1 MTADDP
7 ADDPARQPGFL
18 PVSIILGGVQKGA
31 SGTLHALLVRHRHVA
46 RHGVKERH
54 FFDDD
59 TLDWSHPDYSGYGT
73 VPREDQQ
80 GLARRAIDSTP
91 SYFFW
96 PSAMERIA
104 AYDAHLA
111 ATGGPEVQL
120 VLCFRDPIERAFSQ
134 WTMLT
139 DKLQGKRQYP
149 GFGELIRMRT
159 PGVEEVPEGWSKR
172 DARQYSVVARGLY
185 GAQLRRALDTFPR
198 ARMLLMRF
206 DDVVGDPGAA
216 LDMMTDFLGLHRF
229 GRDVDTRPRNSHE
242 RRLDAAPPTGAD
254 LRLLADTYAD
264 DLRTFT
270 GLSGLDTSTWSTSRL
285 LAGDLDPDD
294 LAARLARRAGLG

>member
-1 MTADDP
+1 MSPADQPADP
-7 ADDPARQPGFL
+7 AFL

-59 TLDWSHPDYSGYGT
+59 SRDWSAPDYSDYGT

-80 GLARRAIDSTP
+80 GQARRAIDSTP

-96 PSAMERIA
+96 PGAMERIA

-111 ATGGPEVQL
+111 AAGGPEVQL

-139 DKLQGKRQYP
+139 DKLDAKREYP

-159 PGVEEVPEGWSKR
+159 PGVHEVPPGWSKR
-172 DARQYSVVARGLY
+172 DARQYSVVSRGLY
-185 GAQLRRALDTFPR
+185 GAQLRRALEHLPR
-198 ARMLLMRF
+198 ERMLLMRF
-206 DDVVGDPGAA
+206 DDVVAAPGAA
-216 LDMMTDFLGLHRF
+216 LDTMTDFLGLHRF
-229 GRDVDTRPRNSHE
+229 GREIDDRPRNSHE
-242 RRLDAAPPTGAD
+242 RRLDAAPPTGED

-264 DLRTFT
+264 DLHVFT
-270 GLSGLDTSTWSTSRL
+270 RLSGLDTSGWATARI
-285 LAGDLDPDD
+285 LADQLDPAD
-294 LAARLARRAGLG
+294 LADRLARKAGLA

>member
-1 MTADDP
+1 MTP
-7 ADDPARQPGFL
+7 ADPPFL

-59 TLDWSHPDYSGYGT
+59 SLDWSAPDYSAYGT
-73 VPREDQQ
+73 VPREDQA

-96 PSAMERIA
+96 PGAMERIA

-139 DKLQGKRQYP
+139 DKLDAKREYP

-159 PGVEEVPEGWSKR
+159 PGVHEVPEGWSKR
-172 DARQYSVVARGLY
+172 DARQYSVVSRGLY
-185 GAQLRRALDTFPR
+185 GAQLRRALEHLPR
-198 ARMLLMRF
+198 ERMLLMRF
-206 DDVVGDPGAA
+206 DDVVVDPGAA
-216 LDMMTDFLGLHRF
+216 LDSMTDFLGLHRF
-229 GRDVDTRPRNSHE
+229 GREIDPRPRNSHE
-242 RRLDAAPPTGAD
+242 RRLDAAPPTGED

-264 DLRTFT
+264 DLHVFT
-270 GLSGLDTSTWSTSRL
+270 RLSGLDTSGWATSRI
-285 LAGDLDPDD
+285 LADQLDPAE
-294 LAARLARRAGLG
+294 LADRLARKAGLA

>member
-1 MTADDP
+1 MTADP
-7 ADDPARQPGFL
+7 SFL

-46 RHGVKERH
+46 RHGTKERH

-59 TLDWSHPDYSGYGT
+59 SRDWSQPDYATYGT
-73 VPREDQQ
+73 VPRPDQA

-96 PSAMERIA
+96 PGAMERIA

-111 ATGGPEVQL
+111 ATGGPEVQV

-139 DKLQGKRQYP
+139 DKLDASREYP

-159 PGVEEVPEGWSKR
+159 PGVHEVPPGWTKR
-172 DARQYSVVARGLY
+172 DARQYSVVSRGLY
-185 GAQLRRALDTFPR
+185 GAQLKRALDLLPR
-198 ARMLLMRF
+198 ERMLLLRF
-206 DDVVGDPGAA
+206 DDVVADPAAA
-216 LDMMTDFLGLHRF
+216 LDTMTDFLGLHRF
-229 GRDVDTRPRNSHE
+229 GRAIDERPRNSHE

-264 DLRTFT
+264 DLATFT
-270 GLSGLDTSTWSTSRL
+270 RLSGIDTSTWSTTRIVE
-285 LAGDLDPDD
+285 GDLDPEE
-294 LAARLARRAGLG
+294 LADRLARKAGLTP

>member
-1 MTADDP
+1 MTAADP
-7 ADDPARQPGFL
+7 TFL

-59 TLDWSHPDYSGYGT
+59 SLDWSAPDYSGYGT
-73 VPREDQQ
+73 VPRPDQA

-96 PSAMERIA
+96 PGAMERIA

-111 ATGGPEVQL
+111 STGGPEVQL

-139 DKLQGKRQYP
+139 DKLDAKREYP

-159 PGVEEVPEGWSKR
+159 PGVHEVPEGWSKR
-172 DARQYSVVARGLY
+172 DARQYSVVSRGLY
-185 GAQLRRALDTFPR
+185 GAQLRRALEHLPR
-198 ARMLLMRF
+198 ERMLLMRF
-206 DDVVGDPGAA
+206 DDVVVDPGAA
-216 LDMMTDFLGLHRF
+216 LDSMTDFLGLHRF
-229 GRDVDTRPRNSHE
+229 GREIDPRPRNSHE
-242 RRLDAAPPTGAD
+242 RRLDAAPPTGED

-264 DLRTFT
+264 DLHVFT
-270 GLSGLDTSTWSTSRL
+270 RLSGLDTSGWATSRIL
-285 LAGDLDPDD
+285 SDELDPAE
-294 LAARLARRAGLG
+294 LADRLARKAGLA

>member
-1 MTADDP
+1 MTAADP
-7 ADDPARQPGFL
+7 TFL

-59 TLDWSHPDYSGYGT
+59 SLDWSAPDYSAYGT
-73 VPREDQQ
+73 VPREDQA

-96 PSAMERIA
+96 PGAMERIA

-139 DKLQGKRQYP
+139 DKLDAKREYP

-159 PGVEEVPEGWSKR
+159 PGVHEVPEGWSKR
-172 DARQYSVVARGLY
+172 DARQYSVVSRGLY
-185 GAQLRRALDTFPR
+185 GAQLRRALEHLPR
-198 ARMLLMRF
+198 ERMLLMRF
-206 DDVVGDPGAA
+206 DDVVADPAAA
-216 LDMMTDFLGLHRF
+216 LDSMTDFLGLHRF
-229 GRDVDTRPRNSHE
+229 GREIDPRPRNSHQ
-242 RRLDAAPPTGAD
+242 RRLDAAPPTGED

-264 DLRTFT
+264 DLHVFT
-270 GLSGLDTSTWSTSRL
+270 RLSGLDTSGWATSRI
-285 LAGDLDPDD
+285 LADQLDPTE
-294 LAARLARRAGLG
+294 LADRLARKAGLA

>member
-1 MTADDP
+1 MTP
-7 ADDPARQPGFL
+7 ADAPFL

-59 TLDWSHPDYSGYGT
+59 SLDWSAPDYSAYGT
-73 VPREDQQ
+73 VPREDQA

-96 PSAMERIA
+96 PGAMERIA

-139 DKLQGKRQYP
+139 DKLDAKREYP

-159 PGVEEVPEGWSKR
+159 PGVHEVPEGWSKR
-172 DARQYSVVARGLY
+172 DARQYSVVSRGLY
-185 GAQLRRALDTFPR
+185 GAQLRRALEHLPR
-198 ARMLLMRF
+198 ERMLLMRF
-206 DDVVGDPGAA
+206 DDVVVDPGAA
-216 LDMMTDFLGLHRF
+216 LDSMTDFLGLHRF
-229 GRDVDTRPRNSHE
+229 GREIDPRPRNSHE
-242 RRLDAAPPTGAD
+242 RRLDAAPPTGED

-264 DLRTFT
+264 DLHVFT
-270 GLSGLDTSTWSTSRL
+270 RLSGLDTSGWATSRI
-285 LAGDLDPDD
+285 LADQLDPAE
-294 LAARLARRAGLG
+294 LADRLARKAGLA

>member
-1 MTADDP
+1 MTAADP
-7 ADDPARQPGFL
+7 TFL

-59 TLDWSHPDYSGYGT
+59 SLDWSAPDYSAYGT
-73 VPREDQQ
+73 VPREDQA

-96 PSAMERIA
+96 PGAMERIA

-139 DKLQGKRQYP
+139 DKLDAKREYP

-159 PGVEEVPEGWSKR
+159 PGVHEVPEGWSKR
-172 DARQYSVVARGLY
+172 DARQYSVVSRGLY
-185 GAQLRRALDTFPR
+185 GAQLRRALEHLPR
-198 ARMLLMRF
+198 ERMLLMRF
-206 DDVVGDPGAA
+206 DDVVADPAAA
-216 LDMMTDFLGLHRF
+216 LDAMTDFLGLHRF
-229 GRDVDTRPRNSHE
+229 GREIDPRPRNSHE
-242 RRLDAAPPTGAD
+242 RRLDAAPPTGED

-264 DLRTFT
+264 DLHVFT
-270 GLSGLDTSTWSTSRL
+270 RLSGLDTSGWATSRI
-285 LAGDLDPDD
+285 LADELDPAE
-294 LAARLARRAGLG
+294 LADRLARKAGLA

>member
-1 MTADDP
+1 MSP
-7 ADDPARQPGFL
+7 AESSAEPTFL

-59 TLDWSHPDYSGYGT
+59 SLDWSAPDYSAYGT
-73 VPREDQQ
+73 VPREDQA

-96 PSAMERIA
+96 PGAMERIA

-139 DKLQGKRQYP
+139 DKLDAKREYP

-159 PGVEEVPEGWSKR
+159 PGVHEVPEGWSKR
-172 DARQYSVVARGLY
+172 DARQYSVVSRGLY
-185 GAQLRRALDTFPR
+185 GAQLRRALEHLPR
-198 ARMLLMRF
+198 ERMLLMRF
-206 DDVVGDPGAA
+206 DDVVADPAAA
-216 LDMMTDFLGLHRF
+216 LDSMTDFLGLHRF
-229 GRDVDTRPRNSHE
+229 GREIDPRPRNSHQ
-242 RRLDAAPPTGAD
+242 RRLDAAPPTGED

-264 DLRTFT
+264 DLHVFT
-270 GLSGLDTSTWSTSRL
+270 RLSGLDTSGWATSRI
-285 LAGDLDPDD
+285 LADQLDPAE
-294 LAARLARRAGLG
+294 LADRLARKAGLA

>member
-1 MTADDP
+1 MTAADP
-7 ADDPARQPGFL
+7 TFL

-59 TLDWSHPDYSGYGT
+59 SLDWSAPDYSAYGT
-73 VPREDQQ
+73 VPREDQA

-96 PSAMERIA
+96 PGAMERIA

-139 DKLQGKRQYP
+139 DKLDAKREYP

-159 PGVEEVPEGWSKR
+159 PGVHEVPEGWSKR
-172 DARQYSVVARGLY
+172 DARQYSVVSRGLY
-185 GAQLRRALDTFPR
+185 GAQLRRALEHLPR

-206 DDVVGDPGAA
+206 DDVVADPAAA
-216 LDMMTDFLGLHRF
+216 LDSMTDFLGLHRF
-229 GRDVDTRPRNSHE
+229 GREIDPRPRNSHE
-242 RRLDAAPPTGAD
+242 RRLDAAPPTGED

-264 DLRTFT
+264 DLHVFT
-270 GLSGLDTSTWSTSRL
+270 RLSGLDTSGWATSRI
-285 LAGDLDPDD
+285 LADQLDPAE
-294 LAARLARRAGLG
+294 LADRLARKAGLA

>member
-1 MTADDP
+1 VSPAEASADP
-7 ADDPARQPGFL
+7 HFL

-59 TLDWSHPDYSGYGT
+59 GHDWSAPDYSAYGT
-73 VPREDQQ
+73 LPREDQR

-96 PSAMERIA
+96 PGAMERIA

-111 ATGGPEVQL
+111 ATGGPQVQL

-139 DKLQGKRQYP
+139 DKLDAKREYP

-159 PGVEEVPEGWSKR
+159 PGVHEVPPGWSKR
-172 DARQYSVVARGLY
+172 DARQYSVVSRGLY
-185 GAQLRRALDTFPR
+185 GAQLKRALEHLPR
-198 ARMLLMRF
+198 ERMLLMRF
-206 DDVVGDPGAA
+206 DDVAVDPGAA
-216 LDMMTDFLGLHRF
+216 LDTMTDFLGLHRF
-229 GRDVDTRPRNSHE
+229 SREIDARPRNSHE
-242 RRLDAAPPTGAD
+242 RRLDAAPPTGED

-264 DLRTFT
+264 DLHVFT
-270 GLSGLDTSTWSTSRL
+270 RLSGLDTSGWATSRI
-285 LAGDLDPDD
+285 LADQLDPAE
-294 LAARLARRAGLG
+294 LADRLARKAGLA

>member
-1 MTADDP
+1 MSPEASPPD
-7 ADDPARQPGFL
+7 QPFL

-59 TLDWSHPDYSGYGT
+59 SLDWSAPDYSTYGT

-80 GLARRAIDSTP
+80 ELARRAIDSTP

-96 PSAMERIA
+96 PGAMERIA

-139 DKLQGKRQYP
+139 DKLDAKREYP

-159 PGVEEVPEGWSKR
+159 PGVHEVPPGWSKR
-172 DARQYSVVARGLY
+172 DARQYSVVSRGLY
-185 GAQLRRALDTFPR
+185 GAQLRRALEHLPR
-198 ARMLLMRF
+198 ERMLLMRF
-206 DDVVGDPGAA
+206 DDVVVDPGVA
-216 LDMMTDFLGLHRF
+216 LDTMTDFLGLHRF
-229 GRDVDTRPRNSHE
+229 GRGIDPRPRNSHE
-242 RRLDAAPPTGAD
+242 RRLDAAPPTGED

-264 DLRTFT
+264 DLLVFT
-270 GLSGLDTSTWSTSRL
+270 QLSGLDTSGWATSRI
-285 LAGDLDPDD
+285 LADQLDPAD
-294 LAARLARRAGLG
+294 LADRLARKAGLA

>member
-1 MTADDP
+1 MSPEASPPD
-7 ADDPARQPGFL
+7 QPFL

-59 TLDWSHPDYSGYGT
+59 SVDWSAPDYSTYGT

-80 GLARRAIDSTP
+80 ELARRAIDSTP

-96 PSAMERIA
+96 PGAMERIA

-111 ATGGPEVQL
+111 ASGGPPVQL

-139 DKLQGKRQYP
+139 DKLDAKREYP

-159 PGVEEVPEGWSKR
+159 PGVHEVPPGWSKR
-172 DARQYSVVARGLY
+172 DARQYSVVSRGLY
-185 GAQLRRALDTFPR
+185 GAQLRRALEHLPR
-198 ARMLLMRF
+198 ERMLLMRF
-206 DDVVGDPGAA
+206 DDVVVDPGAA
-216 LDMMTDFLGLHRF
+216 LDTMTDFLGLHRF
-229 GRDVDTRPRNSHE
+229 GRDIDPRPRNSHQ
-242 RRLDAAPPTGAD
+242 RRLDAAPPTGED

-264 DLRTFT
+264 DLLVFT
-270 GLSGLDTSTWSTSRL
+270 RLSGLDTSGWATSRI
-285 LAGDLDPDD
+285 LADELDPAD
-294 LAARLARRAGLG
+294 LADRLARKAGLA

>member
-1 MTADDP
+1 VSPEASPPD
-7 ADDPARQPGFL
+7 QPFL

-59 TLDWSHPDYSGYGT
+59 SLDWSAPDYSAYGT

-80 GLARRAIDSTP
+80 ELARRAIDSTP

-96 PSAMERIA
+96 PGAMERIA

-139 DKLQGKRQYP
+139 DKLDAKREYP

-159 PGVEEVPEGWSKR
+159 PGVHEVPPGWSKR
-172 DARQYSVVARGLY
+172 DARQYSVVSRGLY
-185 GAQLRRALDTFPR
+185 GAQLRRALEHLPR
-198 ARMLLMRF
+198 ERMLLMRF
-206 DDVVGDPGAA
+206 DDVVVDPGAA
-216 LDMMTDFLGLHRF
+216 LDTMTDFLGLHRF
-229 GRDVDTRPRNSHE
+229 GRDVDPRPRNSHQ
-242 RRLDAAPPTGAD
+242 RRLDAAPPTGED

-264 DLRTFT
+264 DLLVFT
-270 GLSGLDTSTWSTSRL
+270 RLSGLDTSGWATSRI
-285 LAGDLDPDD
+285 LADELDPAD
-294 LAARLARRAGLG
+294 LADRLARKAGLA

>member
-1 MTADDP
+1 MTAADP
-7 ADDPARQPGFL
+7 TFL

-59 TLDWSHPDYSGYGT
+59 SLDWSAPDYSAYGT
-73 VPREDQQ
+73 VPREDQA

-96 PSAMERIA
+96 PGAMERIA

-139 DKLQGKRQYP
+139 DKLDAKREYP

-159 PGVEEVPEGWSKR
+159 PGVHVVPKGWSKR
-172 DARQYSVVARGLY
+172 DARQYSVVSRGLY
-185 GAQLRRALDTFPR
+185 GAQLRRALEHLPR
-198 ARMLLMRF
+198 ERMLLMRF
-206 DDVVGDPGAA
+206 DDVVADPAAA
-216 LDMMTDFLGLHRF
+216 LDSMTDFLGLHRF
-229 GRDVDTRPRNSHE
+229 GREIDPRPRNSHE
-242 RRLDAAPPTGAD
+242 RRLDAAPPTGED

-264 DLRTFT
+264 DLHVFT
-270 GLSGLDTSTWSTSRL
+270 RLSGLDTSGWATSRI
-285 LAGDLDPDD
+285 LADELDPAE
-294 LAARLARRAGLG
+294 LADRLARKAGLA

>member
-1 MTADDP
+1 MSPEASAPD
-7 ADDPARQPGFL
+7 QPFL

-59 TLDWSHPDYSGYGT
+59 SLDWSAPDYSTYGT

-80 GLARRAIDSTP
+80 ELARRAIDSTP

-96 PSAMERIA
+96 PGAMERIA

-111 ATGGPEVQL
+111 ATGGPQVQL

-139 DKLQGKRQYP
+139 DKLDSARGYP

-159 PGVEEVPEGWSKR
+159 PGVHEVSPGWSKR
-172 DARQYSVVARGLY
+172 DARQYSVVSRGLY
-185 GAQLRRALDTFPR
+185 GAQLRRALEHLPR
-198 ARMLLMRF
+198 ERMLLMRF
-206 DDVVGDPGAA
+206 DDVVVDPGGA
-216 LDMMTDFLGLHRF
+216 LDTMTDFLGLHRF
-229 GRDVDTRPRNSHE
+229 GRDIDPRPRNSHQ
-242 RRLDAAPPTGAD
+242 RRLDAAPPTGED

-264 DLRTFT
+264 DLHVFT
-270 GLSGLDTSTWSTSRL
+270 RVSGLDTSGWATSRI
-285 LAGDLDPDD
+285 LADELDPAD
-294 LAARLARRAGLG
+294 LADRLARKAGLA

>member
-1 MTADDP
+1 MTAADP
-7 ADDPARQPGFL
+7 TFL

-59 TLDWSHPDYSGYGT
+59 SLDWSAPDYSAYGT
-73 VPREDQQ
+73 VPREDQA

-96 PSAMERIA
+96 PGAMERIA

-139 DKLQGKRQYP
+139 DKLDAKREYP

-159 PGVEEVPEGWSKR
+159 PGVHEVPEGWSKR
-172 DARQYSVVARGLY
+172 DARQYSVVSRGLY
-185 GAQLRRALDTFPR
+185 GAQLRRALEHLPR
-198 ARMLLMRF
+198 ERMLLMRF
-206 DDVVGDPGAA
+206 DDVVADPAAA
-216 LDMMTDFLGLHRF
+216 LDSMTDFLGLHRF
-229 GRDVDTRPRNSHE
+229 GREIDPRPRNSHE
-242 RRLDAAPPTGAD
+242 RRLDAAPPTGED

-264 DLRTFT
+264 DLHVFT
-270 GLSGLDTSTWSTSRL
+270 RLSGLDTSGWATSRI
-285 LAGDLDPDD
+285 LADQLDPAE
-294 LAARLARRAGLG
+294 LADRLARKAGLA

>member
-1 MTADDP
+1 MTAADP
-7 ADDPARQPGFL
+7 TFL

-59 TLDWSHPDYSGYGT
+59 SLDWSAPDYSAYGT
-73 VPREDQQ
+73 VPREDQA

-96 PSAMERIA
+96 PGAMERIA

-139 DKLQGKRQYP
+139 DKLDAKREYP

-159 PGVEEVPEGWSKR
+159 PGVHEVPEGWSKR
-172 DARQYSVVARGLY
+172 DARQYSVVSRGLY
-185 GAQLRRALDTFPR
+185 GAQLRRAMEHLPR
-198 ARMLLMRF
+198 ERMLLMRF
-206 DDVVGDPGAA
+206 DDVVADPAAA
-216 LDMMTDFLGLHRF
+216 LDSMTDFLGLHRF
-229 GRDVDTRPRNSHE
+229 GREIDPRPRNSHE
-242 RRLDAAPPTGAD
+242 RRLDAAPPTGED

-264 DLRTFT
+264 DLHVFT
-270 GLSGLDTSTWSTSRL
+270 RLSGLDTSGWATSRILADQLDPAELADL
-285 LAGDLDPDD
+285 LA
-294 LAARLARRAGLG
+294 RKAGLA

>member
-1 MTADDP
+1 MTADVT
-7 ADDPARQPGFL
+7 AEAEAFL

-59 TLDWSHPDYSGYGT
+59 SRDWSTPDYSDYGT
-73 VPREDQQ
+73 VPRADQQ

-91 SYFFW
+91 SYLFW
-96 PSAMERIA
+96 PGAMERIA

-111 ATGGPEVQL
+111 ATGGPQVQV

-139 DKLQGKRQYP
+139 DKLAGKRDYP
-149 GFGELIRMRT
+149 SFGELIRMRT
-159 PGVEEVPEGWSKR
+159 PGVSEVPEGWSKR

-185 GAQLRRALDTFPR
+185 GVQLRRALEHLPR
-198 ARMLLMRF
+198 ERMLLMRF
-206 DDVVGDPGAA
+206 DDVVGDPAGA
-216 LDMMTDFLGLHRF
+216 LDTMTDFLGLHRF
-229 GRDVDTRPRNSHE
+229 GRDIDPRPRNSHD
-242 RRLDAAPPTGAD
+242 RRLDAAPPTGED

-264 DLRTFT
+264 DLATFT
-270 GLSGLDTSTWSTSRL
+270 RLSGLDTSTWSTARIL
-285 LAGDLDPDD
+285 RDDLDPAE
-294 LAARLARRAGLG
+294 LAERLALKAGLI

>member
-1 MTADDP
+1 MSPEASPPD
-7 ADDPARQPGFL
+7 QPFL

-59 TLDWSHPDYSGYGT
+59 SVDWSAPDYSTYGT

-80 GLARRAIDSTP
+80 ELARRAIDSTP

-96 PSAMERIA
+96 PGAMERIA

-111 ATGGPEVQL
+111 ATGGPQVQL

-139 DKLQGKRQYP
+139 DKLDAKREYP

-159 PGVEEVPEGWSKR
+159 PGVHEVSPGWSKR
-172 DARQYSVVARGLY
+172 DARQYSVVSRGLY
-185 GAQLRRALDTFPR
+185 GAQLRRALEHLPR
-198 ARMLLMRF
+198 ERMLLMRF
-206 DDVVGDPGAA
+206 DDVVVDPGGA
-216 LDMMTDFLGLHRF
+216 LDTMTDFLGLHRF
-229 GRDVDTRPRNSHE
+229 GRDIDPRPRNSHQ
-242 RRLDAAPPTGAD
+242 RRLDAAPPTGED

-264 DLRTFT
+264 DLLVFT
-270 GLSGLDTSTWSTSRL
+270 RLSGLDTSGWATSRI
-285 LAGDLDPDD
+285 LADELDPAD
-294 LAARLARRAGLG
+294 LADRLARKAGLA

>member
-1 MTADDP
+1 MSP
-7 ADDPARQPGFL
+7 AESPAEPTFL

-59 TLDWSHPDYSGYGT
+59 SLDWSAPDYSAYGT
-73 VPREDQQ
+73 VPREDQA
-80 GLARRAIDSTP
+80 GLAKRAIDSTP

-96 PSAMERIA
+96 PGAVERIA

-139 DKLQGKRQYP
+139 DKLDARREYP

-159 PGVEEVPEGWSKR
+159 PGVHEVPEGWSKR
-172 DARQYSVVARGLY
+172 DARQYSVVSRGLY
-185 GAQLRRALDTFPR
+185 GAQLRRALEHLPR
-198 ARMLLMRF
+198 ERMLLMRF
-206 DDVVGDPGAA
+206 DDVVADPGAA
-216 LDMMTDFLGLHRF
+216 LDSMTDFLGLHRF
-229 GRDVDTRPRNSHE
+229 GRQIDPRPRNSHE
-242 RRLDAAPPTGAD
+242 RRLDAAPPTGED

-264 DLRTFT
+264 DLHVFT
-270 GLSGLDTSTWSTSRL
+270 RLSGLDTSGWATSRIL
-285 LAGDLDPDD
+285 SDQLDPAD
-294 LAARLARRAGLG
+294 LADRLARKAGLA

>member
-1 MTADDP
+1 VTAADP
-7 ADDPARQPGFL
+7 TFL

-59 TLDWSHPDYSGYGT
+59 SLDWSAPDYSAYGT
-73 VPREDQQ
+73 VPREDQA

-96 PSAMERIA
+96 PGAMERIA

-139 DKLQGKRQYP
+139 DKLDAKREYP

-159 PGVEEVPEGWSKR
+159 PGVHEVPEGWSKR
-172 DARQYSVVARGLY
+172 DARQYSVVSRGLY
-185 GAQLRRALDTFPR
+185 GAQLRRALEHLPR
-198 ARMLLMRF
+198 ERMLLMRF
-206 DDVVGDPGAA
+206 DDVVADPAAA
-216 LDMMTDFLGLHRF
+216 LDSMTDFLGLHRF
-229 GRDVDTRPRNSHE
+229 GREIDPRPRNSHE
-242 RRLDAAPPTGAD
+242 RRLDAAPPTGED

-264 DLRTFT
+264 DLHVFT
-270 GLSGLDTSTWSTSRL
+270 RLSGLDTSGWATSRI
-285 LAGDLDPDD
+285 LADELDPAE
-294 LAARLARRAGLG
+294 LADRLARKAGLA

>member
-1 MTADDP
+1 MSPEASPPD
-7 ADDPARQPGFL
+7 QPFL

-59 TLDWSHPDYSGYGT
+59 SLDWSAPDYSAYGT

-80 GLARRAIDSTP
+80 ELARRAIDSTP

-96 PSAMERIA
+96 PGAMERIA

-111 ATGGPEVQL
+111 AAGGPEVQL

-139 DKLQGKRQYP
+139 DKLDAKREYP

-159 PGVEEVPEGWSKR
+159 PGVHEVPPGWSKR
-172 DARQYSVVARGLY
+172 DARQYSVVSRGLY
-185 GAQLRRALDTFPR
+185 GAQLRRALEHLPR
-198 ARMLLMRF
+198 ERMLLMRF
-206 DDVVGDPGAA
+206 DDVVVDPGAA
-216 LDMMTDFLGLHRF
+216 LDTMTDFLGLHRF
-229 GRDVDTRPRNSHE
+229 GRDIDPRPRNSHQ
-242 RRLDAAPPTGAD
+242 RRLDAAPPTGED

-264 DLRTFT
+264 DLLVFT
-270 GLSGLDTSTWSTSRL
+270 RLSGLDTSGWATSRI
-285 LAGDLDPDD
+285 LADELDPAD
-294 LAARLARRAGLG
+294 LADRLARKAGLA

>member
-1 MTADDP
+1 MSADASP
-7 ADDPARQPGFL
+7 REAGFL
-18 PVSIILGGVQKGA
+18 PVTIILGGVQKGA

-59 TLDWSHPDYSGYGT
+59 SRDWSSPDYAEYGT

-80 GLARRAIDSTP
+80 RLARRAIDSTP

-96 PSAMERIA
+96 PGAMERIA

-111 ATGGPEVQL
+111 ASGGPQVQL

-139 DKLQGKRQYP
+139 DKLDASRGYP

-159 PGVEEVPEGWSKR
+159 PGVDAVPEGWSKR

-198 ARMLLMRF
+198 ERMLLMRF
-206 DDVVGDPGAA
+206 DDVVGDPEAA
-216 LDMMTDFLGLHRF
+216 MDTMTDFLGLHRF
-229 GRDVDTRPRNSHE
+229 GRAVDTRPRNSHQ

-264 DLRTFT
+264 DLLTFT
-270 GLSGLDTSTWSTSRL
+270 RLSGIDTAPWATSRIL
-285 LAGDLDPDD
+285 SGDLDPDE
-294 LAARLARRAGLG
+294 LAERLSRKAGLLS

>member
-1 MTADDP
+1 MSPEASPPD
-7 ADDPARQPGFL
+7 QPFL

-59 TLDWSHPDYSGYGT
+59 SVDWSAPDYSTYGT

-80 GLARRAIDSTP
+80 ELARRAIDSTP

-96 PSAMERIA
+96 PGAMERIA

-139 DKLQGKRQYP
+139 DKLDAKREYP

-159 PGVEEVPEGWSKR
+159 PGVHEVPPGWSKR
-172 DARQYSVVARGLY
+172 DARQYSVVSRGLY
-185 GAQLRRALDTFPR
+185 GAQLRRALEHLPR
-198 ARMLLMRF
+198 ERMLLMRF
-206 DDVVGDPGAA
+206 DDVVVDPGAA
-216 LDMMTDFLGLHRF
+216 LDTMTDFLGLHRF
-229 GRDVDTRPRNSHE
+229 GRDIDPRPRNSHQ
-242 RRLDAAPPTGAD
+242 RRLDAAPPTGED
-254 LRLLADTYAD
+254 LRPLADTYAD
-264 DLRTFT
+264 DLLVFT
-270 GLSGLDTSTWSTSRL
+270 RLSGLDTSGWATSRI
-285 LAGDLDPDD
+285 LADELDPAE
-294 LAARLARRAGLG
+294 LADRLARKAGLA